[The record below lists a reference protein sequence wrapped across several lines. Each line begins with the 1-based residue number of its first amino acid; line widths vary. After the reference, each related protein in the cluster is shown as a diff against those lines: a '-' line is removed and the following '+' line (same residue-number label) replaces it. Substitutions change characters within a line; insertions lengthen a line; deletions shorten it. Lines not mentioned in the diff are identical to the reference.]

1 MEYKLFGRSGLRV
14 SDICLGTMTFGQEW
28 GWGSS
33 KEECRKI
40 FDAYVDKGGNFIDT
54 ANHYTNGT
62 SEAYLGEFIADK
74 RDRIILA
81 TKFSLTMDPSDP
93 NASGNHRKNMMQAL
107 NKSLKRLK
115 TDYVDIYWLHAW
127 DFLTPVD
134 EVMRGLDDLVRS
146 GKVLYIGISDAPAWV
161 VAQANTL
168 ADAHGS
174 TPFTSM
180 QLEYSLVERTIEREH
195 IPMAK
200 ALDLAIMAWSPL
212 AMGALTGKYAESKP
226 NSDAR
231 LTKNANLQE
240 SYLSER
246 NTPIIETVVKIA
258 REINRTPAQVALNWI
273 IQQPGVIIPIIGA
286 KNLNQLNDNL
296 LSAEFRL
303 DPKHLQELDEVS
315 KIDLGFPHAFLQKPD
330 IKQRL
335 FGNTAELIHNHRQ
348 PIEHL
353 VHAHH

>member
-1 MEYKLFGRSGLRV
+1 
-14 SDICLGTMTFGQEW
+14 
-28 GWGSS
+28 
-33 KEECRKI
+33 
-40 FDAYVDKGGNFIDT
+40 
-54 ANHYTNGT
+54 
-62 SEAYLGEFIADK
+62 
-74 RDRIILA
+74 
-81 TKFSLTMDPSDP
+81 
-93 NASGNHRKNMMQAL
+93 
-107 NKSLKRLK
+107 
-115 TDYVDIYWLHAW
+115 
-127 DFLTPVD
+127 
-134 EVMRGLDDLVRS
+134 
-146 GKVLYIGISDAPAWV
+146 
-161 VAQANTL
+161 
-168 ADAHGS
+168 
-174 TPFTSM
+174 
-180 QLEYSLVERTIEREH
+180 
-195 IPMAK
+195 
-200 ALDLAIMAWSPL
+200 
-212 AMGALTGKYAESKP
+212 MGALTGKYAESKP

-315 KIDLGFPHAFLQKPD
+315 QIDLGFPHAFLQKPD

-348 PIEHL
+348 PVEHL